1 MQQTTDFID
10 ECTELASLLQ
20 ALNAADWERET
31 QFEHWTINQ
40 VLTHLYF
47 WNQLADLSLTDPDAF
62 AEKMQNEV
70 LPSIGKVGFRATED
84 KAITERGTALLD
96 TWQQQ
101 FQDMLP
107 RWKSLDPKLRVKWA
121 GPDMSV
127 RSSMTARQM
136 ETWAHAQA
144 IYDVLGLER
153 QTHDRIDNIVR
164 LGLNTFAWS
173 YKVHQRPLPEQMP
186 RLELRLPYG
195 KMLVF
200 GEVLITDSSANENS
214 STNSSATFST
224 NPNAV
229 SRDNSS
235 VENDVIRGEAVEFAQ
250 VVTQTRNIADTS
262 LEVNGNVASE
272 WMAIAQCFAGGK
284 VVPPAQGVRFCA
296 VTES

>member
-1 MQQTTDFID
+1 
-10 ECTELASLLQ
+10 L
-20 ALNAADWERET
+20 
-31 QFEHWTINQ
+31 H
-40 VLTHLYF
+40 F
-47 WNQLADLSLTDPDAF
+47 WNQLADLSLTDPEAF

-127 RSSMTARQM
+127 RSSMTSRQM
-136 ETWAHAQA
+136 ETWAHSQA

-164 LGLNTFAWS
+164 LGVNTFGWS
-173 YKVHQRPLPEQMP
+173 YKVHQRPLPQQMP
-186 RLELRLPYG
+186 RLELRLPSG
-195 KMLVF
+195 KLLEF
-200 GEVLITDSSANENS
+200 GEVFVADSGIDPATNTDSP
-214 STNSSATFST
+214 ATFNTTSK
-224 NPNAV
+224 
-229 SRDNSS
+229 DNSRA
-235 VENDVIRGEAVEFAQ
+235 ENDVIRGEAVEFAQ

-262 LEVNGNVASE
+262 LDVRGDTASE

-284 VVPPAQGVRFCA
+284 VIPPAAGVRFC
-296 VTES
+296 SS